1 LICFYLL
8 WTQRTSF
15 FLNETNR
22 FVGVLLRV
30 SKKELKV
37 QNPTGKSSL
46 FFLSAWNK
54 QLFAVITDVL
64 F

>member
-1 LICFYLL
+1 MKA
-8 WTQRTSF
+8 
-15 FLNETNR
+15 NR

-46 FFLSAWNK
+46 FFFFIIWNK

-64 F
+64 LFED

>member
-1 LICFYLL
+1 MKA
-8 WTQRTSF
+8 
-15 FLNETNR
+15 NR

-37 QNPTGKSSL
+37 QNPTENL
-46 FFLSAWNK
+46 HYFFLSAWNK

-64 F
+64 LF

>member
-1 LICFYLL
+1 MKA
-8 WTQRTSF
+8 
-15 FLNETNR
+15 NR

-37 QNPTGKSSL
+37 QNLPKIFTI
-46 FFLSAWNK
+46 FFLSANK

-64 F
+64 LF